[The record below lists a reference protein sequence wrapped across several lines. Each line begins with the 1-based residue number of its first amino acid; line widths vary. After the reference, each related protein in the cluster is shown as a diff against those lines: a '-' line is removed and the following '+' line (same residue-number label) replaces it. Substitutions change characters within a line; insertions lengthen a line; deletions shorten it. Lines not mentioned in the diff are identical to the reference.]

1 MHRRREDEEEEG
13 RGRREGKEVGR
24 RKEGEED
31 KGRLRREGKERK
43 GEGERVHAAFSFEQN
58 G

>member
-1 MHRRREDEEEEG
+1 MRRKKGGEG
-13 RGRREGKEVGR
+13 GGKEVGR

-43 GEGERVHAAFSFEQN
+43 GEGERMHAAFSFKQN